1 MLDKKQIQ
9 AIFLLNYKMD
19 HKEETTHYINNAF
32 GPGSPNECTEQ
43 QLFKKFCKRDK
54 SLEEEEHSGQQSE
67 GDNDQSRTVVEADC
81 LKITREVAEELNV
94 DHSTVVFGI

>member
-1 MLDKKQIQ
+1 MMLDKKQIQ

-43 QLFKKFCKRDK
+43 
-54 SLEEEEHSGQQSE
+54 
-67 GDNDQSRTVVEADC
+67 
-81 LKITREVAEELNV
+81 
-94 DHSTVVFGI
+94 